1 MSEILYLKLNQNTEV
16 HEKSVFLGQLGSIWC
31 RDKAI
36 ESKCKAI
43 KVINI
48 QADKKERYVVSVM
61 DLIKKMEKLCE
72 QVEINNVGETD
83 CIIDYQP
90 DAKSHPVWDW
100 IKAAFVCL
108 VSFFGAA
115 FAIMTFNNDGDV
127 SNIFRQ
133 IYVQVM
139 GTAPAGPTILEL
151 TYSIGLPIGILVFFN
166 HFSKAALSK
175 DPTPIEV
182 QMRTY
187 ETDVNTTLIQNAER
201 EESGIDVS

>member
-1 MSEILYLKLNQNTEV
+1 MSEVLYLKLNQNTEV
-16 HEKSVFLGQLGSIWC
+16 HERDVFLGQLGSIWC

-48 QADKKERYVVSVM
+48 QADKKERYVLSVM
-61 DLIKKMEKLCE
+61 DLIKQMEKLDSR
-72 QVEINNVGETD
+72 VEINNIGETD

-90 DAKSHPVWDW
+90 NVKPSPVWDW
-100 IKAAFVCL
+100 LKAAAVCI
-108 VSFFGAA
+108 VAFFGAA

-127 SNIFRQ
+127 SNVFGHL
-133 IYVQVM
+133 YYQVM
-139 GTAPAGPTILEL
+139 GVQAGGPTILEF
-151 TYSIGLPIGILVFFN
+151 TYSIGLPLGIIVFFN

-187 ETDVNTTLIQNAER
+187 ETDVNTTLIQNASR

>member
-1 MSEILYLKLNQNTEV
+1 MSEVLYLKLNQNTEV
-16 HEKSVFLGQLGSIWC
+16 HEKEVFLGQLGEVWC

-43 KVINI
+43 KVMNI
-48 QADKKERYVVSVM
+48 PSGKKERYVLSVM
-61 DLIKKMEKLCE
+61 ELIEKMEKQSE
-72 QVEINNVGETD
+72 QVEINNIGETD

-90 DAKSHPVWDW
+90 LKKPNPVWEW
-100 IKAAFVCL
+100 IKTAFVCG
-108 VSFFGAA
+108 VSFFGSA

-127 SNIFRQ
+127 SGVFGS
-133 IYVQVM
+133 IYSRVM
-139 GTAPAGPTILEL
+139 GSQPSGPTILEL
-151 TYSIGLPIGILVFFN
+151 TYSIGLPLGILVFFN

-187 ETDVNTTLIQNAER
+187 ETDVNTTLIQNAGR

>member
-1 MSEILYLKLNQNTEV
+1 MSEVLYLKLNQITEV
-16 HEKSVFLGQLGSIWC
+16 HEKEVFLGQLGSIWC

-43 KVINI
+43 KVMNI
-48 QADKKERYVVSVM
+48 RADEKERYVLSVM
-61 DLIKKMEKLCE
+61 DLITKMEKLDDR
-72 QVEINNVGETD
+72 VEINNIGETD

-90 DAKSHPVWDW
+90 DVKTHPLWEW
-100 IKAAFVCL
+100 IKAAFVCG
-108 VSFFGAA
+108 VCFFGAA

-127 SNIFRQ
+127 SNVFGS
-133 IYVQVM
+133 IYTQVM
-139 GTAPAGPTILEL
+139 GNAPSGPTILEL

-201 EESGIDVS
+201 EESGVDVS

>member
-1 MSEILYLKLNQNTEV
+1 MSEVLYLKLNQNTEV
-16 HEKSVFLGQLGSIWC
+16 HEKEVFLSQLGSIWC
-31 RDKAI
+31 RDKTI

-43 KVINI
+43 KVMNI
-48 QADKKERYVVSVM
+48 HAHKKERYVVSVM
-61 DLIKKMEKLCE
+61 DLITRMEKLCE
-72 QVEINNVGETD
+72 QVEINNIGETD

-90 DAKSHPVWDW
+90 KPAGRPVWDW
-100 IKAAFVCL
+100 IKAALVCA

-127 SNIFRQ
+127 SRLFQ
-133 IYVQVM
+133 SIYSQVM
-139 GTAPAGPTILEL
+139 GIDPSGPTILEL

-187 ETDVNTTLIQNAER
+187 EKDVNSTLIQNAER

>member
-1 MSEILYLKLNQNTEV
+1 MSEVLYLKLNQNTEV
-16 HEKSVFLGQLGSIWC
+16 HEREVFLGQLGEVWC

-43 KVINI
+43 KVMNI
-48 QADKKERYVVSVM
+48 PSEKKERYVLSVM
-61 DLIKKMEKLCE
+61 ELIEKMEKQSE
-72 QVEINNVGETD
+72 KVEINNIGETD

-90 DAKSHPVWDW
+90 PRKPNLVWEW
-100 IKAAFVCL
+100 IKTAFVCG
-108 VSFFGAA
+108 VSFFGSA

-127 SNIFRQ
+127 SGLFAT
-133 IYVQVM
+133 IYERVM
-139 GTAPAGPTILEL
+139 GVSPSGPTILEL
-151 TYSIGLPIGILVFFN
+151 TYSIGLPLGILVFFN

>member
-1 MSEILYLKLNQNTEV
+1 MSEVLYLKLNQNTEV
-16 HEKSVFLGQLGSIWC
+16 HEKEVFLGQLGSIWC

-36 ESKCKAI
+36 ENKCKAI
-43 KVINI
+43 KVMNI
-48 QADKKERYVVSVM
+48 RSDKKERYVVSVM
-61 DLIKKMEKLCE
+61 ELITKMEKLCE
-72 QVEINNVGETD
+72 QVEINSIGETD

-90 DAKSHPVWDW
+90 DIKPRPAWDW
-100 IKAAFVCL
+100 VKTAFVCG
-108 VSFFGAA
+108 VSFFGSA

-127 SNIFRQ
+127 SNIFKS
-133 IYVQVM
+133 IYTQVM
-139 GTAPAGPTILEL
+139 GTAPNGPTILEM

-187 ETDVNTTLIQNAER
+187 ETDVNTTLIQNSER